1 MINQQKQTIF
11 EKKNVLVIGG
21 AGFIGS
27 HLCDELVKTAKVIC
41 LDNFST
47 GEEKNIDHL
56 LSDPNFKFINH
67 DISLPIELETLP
79 ELQLFKINF
88 QGIQEIYN
96 LACPHS
102 PRNFNQNKINNALAN
117 SLGVKNSLDLAI
129 KYQAKYLHFSSAVVY
144 GPRIDDNKKI
154 DEEFRGLVDFTSQRS
169 SYDEGKR
176 FAETMVINYGEV
188 YGLETKIMRLFR
200 TYGPRMKLDDDQMI
214 PDFIKNALDNTDLII
229 NGDENFSSSF
239 CYVSDVID
247 AAVKMME
254 KDRSLILNIGSDNL
268 VNVTELA
275 QLIIDAVGS
284 KSKIVYEKEHFFLT
298 PLPLPNISKSL
309 DEVGWIPIITLEK
322 GVERTIYDLRASK
335 GLKGVKSILN

>member
-1 MINQQKQTIF
+1 MLNQQKQTIF

-27 HLCDELVKTAKVIC
+27 HLCDELIKNSKVIC

-67 DISLPIELETLP
+67 DITLPIELETLP
-79 ELQLFKINF
+79 ELQLFKVNF

-102 PRNFNQNKINNALAN
+102 PRNFNQNKINTTLAN
-117 SLGVKNSLDLAI
+117 SLGTKNSLDLAV
-129 KYQAKYLHFSSAVVY
+129 KYKAKYLHFSSSVVY
-144 GPRIDDNKKI
+144 GPRINENNKI
-154 DEEFRGLVDFTSQRS
+154 DENYQGLVDFTSQRS

-176 FAETMVINYGEV
+176 FAETMVINYEEV
-188 YGLETKIMRLFR
+188 YKLETKIMRLFR

-214 PDFIKNALDNTDLII
+214 PDFIRNALDNTDLII
-229 NGDENFSSSF
+229 NGDEKFSSSF

-254 KDRSLILNIGSDNL
+254 KDRSLILNVGSDNL
-268 VNVTELA
+268 INVTKLA
-275 QLIIDAVGS
+275 QQIIDTIGS
-284 KSKIVYEKEHFFLT
+284 KSAITYDKEHFFLT

-309 DEVGWIPIITLEK
+309 DEIGWIPIITLEK
-322 GVERTIYDLRASK
+322 GLERTIYDLRASK
-335 GLKGVKSILN
+335 GLRSVKSALT